1 MLRKLGIMQFV
12 LTLLLSAASG
22 AYAASTLDVYKD
34 PG

>member
-1 MLRKLGIMQFV
+1 MLRKFGILQFV
-12 LTLLLSAASG
+12 LTLLISAASG

>member
-1 MLRKLGIMQFV
+1 MVRKLGIVQFA

>member
-1 MLRKLGIMQFV
+1 MLRKLGIMHFV

>member
-1 MLRKLGIMQFV
+1 MLRKLGILQFV
-12 LTLLLSAASG
+12 LTLLISAASG